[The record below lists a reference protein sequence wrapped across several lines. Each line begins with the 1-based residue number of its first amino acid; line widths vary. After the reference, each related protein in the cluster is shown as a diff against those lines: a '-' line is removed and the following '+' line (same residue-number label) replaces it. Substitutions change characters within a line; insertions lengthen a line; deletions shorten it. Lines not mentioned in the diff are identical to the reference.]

1 MSNWNRCYFG
11 VCGTFASANRCF
23 YSCPILFFCK
33 GDECEKGGGGF
44 HINLSIHPFHSPKRL
59 RLQWRDRGYKA
70 TRNPP
75 NAAKKSSPNSL
86 GHLYSQN
93 SGAELPFCPPK
104 LVIPATVYLWCSV
117 EGGQRLSSGV
127 TLKKL
132 LAHLVYFLPP
142 HSSSTR
148 LNSITCFPSNSWTQE
163 LNSLFG
169 GKCLQEC
176 GHTTEKKV
184 LWLTIHKNVRP
195 FFNGGTK
202 KCENFTIWARYK
214 KQTQVFVCPLLR
226 IICDQFLTTGLLNT
240 SVSISG
246 ASDSCCC
253 PLPGCPLS
261 AKRWRVGG
269 FLWCHTRSWHFSPGW
284 QSDPGAW
291 WQSEVELEEEKHE
304 AWIPM

>member
-1 MSNWNRCYFG
+1 MQQKKKLSKQPRPSLLTKFWSWTSFLPSQ
-11 VCGTFASANRCF
+11 VSD
-23 YSCPILFFCK
+23 SCNSVFMV
-33 GDECEKGGGGF
+33 
-44 HINLSIHPFHSPKRL
+44 
-59 RLQWRDRGYKA
+59 QRG
-70 TRNPP
+70 RR
-75 NAAKKSSPNSL
+75 
-86 GHLYSQN
+86 
-93 SGAELPFCPPK
+93 
-104 LVIPATVYLWCSV
+104 PAPVF
-117 EGGQRLSSGV
+117 GV

-142 HSSSTR
+142 HSSSSSR

-202 KCENFTIWARYK
+202 KCENSAIWARYK
-214 KQTQVFVCPLLR
+214 KQTQVFVCPPLR

-240 SVSISG
+240 SVSVSISG

-261 AKRWRVGG
+261 ARRWRVGG

-304 AWIPM
+304 AWMSMWGCAADDCQNWRLWSLRRFCFVL